1 MEIYGEIF
9 LKNSILQYDV
19 AASLPSCTIWYDGK
33 FSDYKIPPWCLYA
46 IGMTSCRSKSSSC
59 LPDALRY
66 LDNVAL
72 SKSHH
77 NDATPLAS
85 SALFRCYDKCGCQ
98 TGSDPTKKMVT
109 DDTTQTFL
117 TKNYR
122 RKTFRFF
129 RAFSFRFWEWWRW
142 WTNRWNARPD
152 FDFPGDRTDAN
163 RRFANRFPEG
173 AVHYDFFQLFYQRIF
188 WVILKRCF
196 VGFLVEK

>member
-19 AASLPSCTIWYDGK
+19 ASLPCSIWYDGK

-85 SALFRCYDKCGCQ
+85 PALFRCYDKCGCQ

-117 TKNYR
+117 TKNYSR
-122 RKTFRFF
+122 GKPSDSFAHFRSGSGIDGVPTGEMRDLILISLGTARMLNEGSQIGFQRVLFIMIFF
-129 RAFSFRFWEWWRW
+129 NFSIQ
-142 WTNRWNARPD
+142 
-152 FDFPGDRTDAN
+152 G
-163 RRFANRFPEG
+163 
-173 AVHYDFFQLFYQRIF
+173 FF
-188 WVILKRCF
+188 
-196 VGFLVEK
+196 G